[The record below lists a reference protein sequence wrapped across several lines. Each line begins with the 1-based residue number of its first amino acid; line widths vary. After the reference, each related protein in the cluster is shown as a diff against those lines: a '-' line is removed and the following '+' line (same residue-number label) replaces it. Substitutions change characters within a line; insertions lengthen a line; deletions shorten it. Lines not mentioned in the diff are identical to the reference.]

1 MANKKNK
8 RLSSSSSSS
17 SSSSN
22 KQTDIIERTPVNDYG
37 VLSDP
42 DEVNDLH
49 PAESSAE
56 AEATP
61 AAAAAAVAGPAI
73 PEQIIVILHESP
85 QKKPSLSP
93 PNTPPIQPQ
102 MPPSSL
108 PEPLHQTS
116 QIVSHPE
123 SATKT
128 SSIDRVKCILSSD
141 KKYEEKMTLHTFF
154 SFVVMAMDIASGSVS
169 ETEILVEYLINN
181 HSANEYTQV
190 YLHSLF
196 EADVVTNIIQS
207 ILQFNNEHPDNFTKL
222 VSSEQKQQQQP
233 QQPQQPPPQTADEPK
248 IIVADAT
255 PSRIRSF
262 FKRLFCCCCC
272 ARSRRPR
279 NSLPPPQTLIVLKD
293 TEMTPVVQEDAKQE

>member
-17 SSSSN
+17 ASSN
-22 KQTDIIERTPVNDYG
+22 KQTDIIERTPENDYG

-49 PAESSAE
+49 PETSPAEE
-56 AEATP
+56 E
-61 AAAAAAVAGPAI
+61 AAAAAAVAAAAAAEAPAI

-85 QKKPSLSP
+85 QKKPSSSP

-116 QIVSHPE
+116 QIVSHQE
-123 SATKT
+123 SATPT
-128 SSIDRVKCILSSD
+128 SSMDRLKLILSSD

-154 SFVVMAMDIASGSVS
+154 SFVVMAMDITSGSVS
-169 ETEILVEYLINN
+169 ETEILVEYLINY
-181 HSANEYTQV
+181 HSVNDYTKA

-196 EADVVTNIIQS
+196 EADVVKNIIQS

-222 VSSEQKQQQQP
+222 VSSEQQQQQA
-233 QQPQQPPPQTADEPK
+233 ADEPK
-248 IIVADAT
+248 IPLTDASHPP

-262 FKRLFCCCCC
+262 FKRLFCCGCCCC
-272 ARSRRPR
+272 ARRPRR
-279 NSLPPPQTLIVLKD
+279 NSLPLPGTSIVLKD

>member
-17 SSSSN
+17 ASSN
-22 KQTDIIERTPVNDYG
+22 KQTDIIERTPENDYG

-49 PAESSAE
+49 PETSPAEE
-56 AEATP
+56 E
-61 AAAAAAVAGPAI
+61 AAAAAAAAAEAPAI

-85 QKKPSLSP
+85 QKKPSSSP

-116 QIVSHPE
+116 QIVSHQE
-123 SATKT
+123 SATPT
-128 SSIDRVKCILSSD
+128 SSMDRLKLILSSD

-154 SFVVMAMDIASGSVS
+154 SFVVMAMDITSGSVS
-169 ETEILVEYLINN
+169 ETEILVEYLINH
-181 HSANEYTQV
+181 HSVNDYTKA

-196 EADVVTNIIQS
+196 ETDVVKNIIQS

-222 VSSEQKQQQQP
+222 VSSEQQQQQ
-233 QQPQQPPPQTADEPK
+233 QQAADEPK
-248 IIVADAT
+248 IPLTDAP

-272 ARSRRPR
+272 CCCARRPRR
-279 NSLPPPQTLIVLKD
+279 NSLPLPETSIVLND

>member
-8 RLSSSSSSS
+8 RLSSSSSS

-22 KQTDIIERTPVNDYG
+22 KQTDIIERTPENDYG

-49 PAESSAE
+49 PETSPAVEE
-56 AEATP
+56 AAA
-61 AAAAAAVAGPAI
+61 AAAAAAVAAVAAAEAPAI

-85 QKKPSLSP
+85 QKKPSSSP

-123 SATKT
+123 SATPT
-128 SSIDRVKCILSSD
+128 SSMDRLKLILSSD

-154 SFVVMAMDIASGSVS
+154 SFVVMAMDITSGSVS
-169 ETEILVEYLINN
+169 ETEILVEYLINH
-181 HSANEYTQV
+181 HSVNDYTKA

-196 EADVVTNIIQS
+196 ETDVVKNIIQS

-222 VSSEQKQQQQP
+222 VSAEKQQQQVI
-233 QQPQQPPPQTADEPK
+233 DEPK
-248 IIVADAT
+248 ILLTDAP

-272 ARSRRPR
+272 ARRPRR
-279 NSLPPPQTLIVLKD
+279 NSLPLPETSIVLND

>member
-8 RLSSSSSSS
+8 RLSLSS

-22 KQTDIIERTPVNDYG
+22 KQTDIIERTPENDYG

-42 DEVNDLH
+42 DEVNDFH
-49 PAESSAE
+49 PEASPAEGLETSQPAGE
-56 AEATP
+56 AE
-61 AAAAAAVAGPAI
+61 GPDI

-85 QKKPSLSP
+85 QKKPSSSP

-102 MPPSSL
+102 MPPSSP

-123 SATKT
+123 SATPT
-128 SSIDRVKCILSSD
+128 SSIDRLKLIISSD

-154 SFVVMAMDIASGSVS
+154 SFVVMAMDLTSGGNVR
-169 ETEILVEYLINN
+169 ETETLVEYLINN
-181 HSANEYTQV
+181 HSVNEYTKA
-190 YLHSLF
+190 YLHTLF
-196 EADVVTNIIQS
+196 ETDVVKNIIQS

-222 VSSEQKQQQQP
+222 VSSEQPQP
-233 QQPQQPPPQTADEPK
+233 QPQPQAADEPN
-248 IIVADAT
+248 IILADSPHPSSSP

-262 FKRLFCCCCC
+262 FKRLFCCCC
-272 ARSRRPR
+272 SHRRRR
-279 NSLPPPQTLIVLKD
+279 NSLPLPLPETSIVLKD
-293 TEMTPVVQEDAKQE
+293 TEMTPVVEEDAKQE

>member
-8 RLSSSSSSS
+8 RLSSSSS

-22 KQTDIIERTPVNDYG
+22 KQTDIIERTPENDYG

-49 PAESSAE
+49 PETSPVVDE
-56 AEATP
+56 
-61 AAAAAAVAGPAI
+61 AAAAAAEAPSI

-85 QKKPSLSP
+85 QKKPSSSP

-116 QIVSHPE
+116 QIVSHQE
-123 SATKT
+123 SATPT
-128 SSIDRVKCILSSD
+128 SSMDRLKLILSSD

-154 SFVVMAMDIASGSVS
+154 SFVVMAMDITSGSVS
-169 ETEILVEYLINN
+169 ETEILVEYLINY
-181 HSANEYTQV
+181 HSVNDYTKA

-196 EADVVTNIIQS
+196 EADVVKNIIQS

-222 VSSEQKQQQQP
+222 VSAEKQQQQ
-233 QQPQQPPPQTADEPK
+233 QEQAVDEPK
-248 IIVADAT
+248 IPLTDAPVPPP

-272 ARSRRPR
+272 CCARRTRR
-279 NSLPPPQTLIVLKD
+279 NSLPLPGTSIVLKD

>member
-8 RLSSSSSSS
+8 RLS

-22 KQTDIIERTPVNDYG
+22 KQTDIIERTPENDYG

-49 PAESSAE
+49 PETSPETCPETSPETSPAAGAAE
-56 AEATP
+56 AEN
-61 AAAAAAVAGPAI
+61 V
-73 PEQIIVILHESP
+73 IVILHESP
-85 QKKPSLSP
+85 QKKPSSSP

-102 MPPSSL
+102 MPPQKPPSSP

-128 SSIDRVKCILSSD
+128 SSMDRLKLIISSD

-154 SFVVMAMDIASGSVS
+154 SFVVMAMDLTSGGNLR
-169 ETEILVEYLINN
+169 ETETLVEYLINN
-181 HSANEYTQV
+181 HSVNEYTKA

-196 EADVVTNIIQS
+196 ETDVVKNIIQS

-222 VSSEQKQQQQP
+222 VSSEQQP
-233 QQPQQPPPQTADEPK
+233 QPQPQAADEPK
-248 IIVADAT
+248 IIVADSPHPSST

-262 FKRLFCCCCC
+262 FKRLFGCCC
-272 ARSRRPR
+272 AHRRRR
-279 NSLPPPQTLIVLKD
+279 NSLPLPETSVVLND
-293 TEMTPVVQEDAKQE
+293 AEMTPVV

>member
-22 KQTDIIERTPVNDYG
+22 KQTDIIERTPENDYG

-49 PAESSAE
+49 PAESS
-56 AEATP
+56 EATP

-85 QKKPSLSP
+85 QKKPSSSP

-108 PEPLHQTS
+108 PEPLDQTS

-169 ETEILVEYLINN
+169 ETETLVEYLIHH
-181 HSANEYTQV
+181 HSANEYTKA

-222 VSSEQKQQQQP
+222 VSSEQKQQPQP
-233 QQPQQPPPQTADEPK
+233 QPQPQTADEPK

-293 TEMTPVVQEDAKQE
+293 TEMTPVVQEDAKQ